1 MTLPLSI
8 QSRFTE
14 TYEGNTAAR
23 FNNSLEAKNFEA
35 ALQQAGASYR
45 TKIIKS
51 KKSGR
56 QFVVTLLEAL

>member
-14 TYEGNTAAR
+14 TYEGNIAAR
-23 FNNSLEAKNFEA
+23 FNNSLEAKNFEV

-56 QFVVTLLEAL
+56 QFMVTLLEAL